1 MTSQYELIYSS
12 GGIETADKPKT
23 KRVEITLD
31 ERQKDF
37 IAARSMPFP
46 AEPNY
51 DAVVNRLLDRYQS
64 LLELGRKELQEKI
77 GSNWIHRVAFV
88 LSSVAEGRIDTSPD
102 ALLSYADSVAEI
114 IAQGGDDDGFE
125 DEPNPELAEQV
136 RTLSPFAWLVL
147 VDYYEMPQ
155 G

>member
-1 MTSQYELIYSS
+1 MTSQYDLIYSS
-12 GGIETADKPKT
+12 GDIETADRQKT

-37 IAARSMPFP
+37 IAARSVPFP

-51 DAVVNRLLDRYQS
+51 DAVVNRLLERYQS

-77 GSNWIHRVAFV
+77 GSAWIHRVAFV
-88 LSSVAEGRIDTSPD
+88 LSNVADGRIETSPE
-102 ALLSYADSVAEI
+102 ALLSYAGSVAAI
-114 IAQGGDDDGFE
+114 IEQGGDDDGFE
-125 DEPNPELAEQV
+125 DEPNPELAEKV
-136 RTLSPFAWLVL
+136 RTLTPFAWLVL